1 MSDFD
6 QVPENAAITIGD
18 KDVLHL
24 LRDAKKTRKQA
35 VSESFVRNLP
45 TELANAK
52 AVLFDTEDPA
62 LIYVFEAQGNRKGK
76 LVVRID
82 YYQRVRGTD
91 GKRRDIRVNAAR
103 TAGVVQAENLRDQ
116 KYKLLDGEL

>member
-1 MSDFD
+1 
-6 QVPENAAITIGD
+6 
-18 KDVLHL
+18 LHL

-62 LIYVFEAQGNRKGK
+62 LIYVFDAQGNRKSK

-103 TAGVVQAENLRDQ
+103 TAGVVQPENLRDQ